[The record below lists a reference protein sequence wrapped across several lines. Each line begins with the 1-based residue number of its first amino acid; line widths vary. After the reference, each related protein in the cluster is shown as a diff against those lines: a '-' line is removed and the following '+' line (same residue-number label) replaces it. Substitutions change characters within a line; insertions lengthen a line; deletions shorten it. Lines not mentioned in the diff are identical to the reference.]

1 MNFLALLYS
10 LVSIFIF
17 VAPTGPPFVIM
28 AQDVT
33 ATSLSLVWSPPK
45 ERYRSGLITKYGICY
60 QKSVLRTNCLDVKE
74 VDADQQLHH
83 FDDFLPNTEY
93 MLQIRAATI
102 VGWGPPG
109 AVYITTLSSGELNY
123 KVELWRL
130 NYEVELWRL
139 NYEVELWRL
148 N

>member
-93 MLQIRAATI
+93 MLQVRAATI

-123 KVELWRL
+123 
-130 NYEVELWRL
+130 EVEL
-139 NYEVELWRL
+139 
-148 N
+148 